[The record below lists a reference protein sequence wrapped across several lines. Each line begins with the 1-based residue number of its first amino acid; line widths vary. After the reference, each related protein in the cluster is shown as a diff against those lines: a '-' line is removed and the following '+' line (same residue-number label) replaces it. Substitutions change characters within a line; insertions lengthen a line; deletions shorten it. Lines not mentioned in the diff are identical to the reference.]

1 MNLEHEIKQNLQL
14 TILGSGT
21 LIPTATRHPAGYLLE
36 YEGEKILIDCG
47 HTTIARLVDMG
58 VDLHSINTLF
68 ISHFH
73 TDHFADAF
81 PFMHAR
87 WVDDLYKP
95 ESERQKKPLLVIGPK
110 TLEERWNKLK
120 EVFWPEPKENYGI
133 KFLEGKQTI
142 EISDL
147 KIELFDVV
155 HVPWFPS
162 VGIKI
167 THNGKTFVYTGD
179 IGSNHLL
186 EDLKAKVADVDVL
199 LIECGTMK
207 PSPSHF
213 TIEQVME
220 LVDTAKVKK
229 AYVTHLRVEN
239 ESLIQEKI
247 GSRKDIVIAQDNMK
261 ILI

>member
-1 MNLEHEIKQNLQL
+1 MSDLQL
-14 TILGSGT
+14 IILGSGSMM
-21 LIPTATRHPAGYLLE
+21 PTSTRHPAGFLLE
-36 YEGEKILIDCG
+36 FNDKKILIDCG

-58 VDLHSINTLF
+58 VDLHSIDTLF
-68 ISHFH
+68 LSHFH

-87 WVDDLYKP
+87 WVDDLFSSSK
-95 ESERQKKPLLVIGPK
+95 ESDKQPLVILGPK

-120 EVFWPEPKENYGI
+120 EVFWPEPGENYAI
-133 KFLEGKQTI
+133 KFMEGQRKLEIAG
-142 EISDL
+142 L

-162 VGIKI
+162 LGIKI
-167 THNGKTFVYTGD
+167 THNEKTFVYTGD
-179 IGSNHLL
+179 IGSNHPL

-213 TIEQVME
+213 TIEQVMN
-220 LVDTAKVKK
+220 LVDTARVKK

-239 ESLIQEKI
+239 ESLIQEEI

>member
-1 MNLEHEIKQNLQL
+1 MTDLSL

-21 LIPTATRHPAGYLLE
+21 MMPTTRHPAGYLLE
-36 YEGEKILIDCG
+36 FNGKKILIDCG
-47 HTTIARLVDMG
+47 HTTVARLIDMG
-58 VDLHSINTLF
+58 VDLHSINTMI

-73 TDHFADAF
+73 TDHFSDAF

-87 WVDDLYKP
+87 WVDDLCKP
-95 ESERQKKPLLVIGPK
+95 EIERQKEPLLIIGPK

-133 KFLEGKQTI
+133 KFIEGAQILEIDG
-142 EISDL
+142 L

-155 HVPWFPS
+155 HVSWFPS

-167 THNGKTFVYTGD
+167 TYGGKTFVYTGD
-179 IGSNHLL
+179 IGSNHPID
-186 EDLKAKVADVDVL
+186 DLRDRVRDADVL
-199 LIECGTMK
+199 LIECGTIK

-213 TIEQVME
+213 TIEQVID
-220 LVDTAKVKK
+220 LVDTASVKK
-229 AYVTHLRVEN
+229 AYVTHIRVEN
-239 ESLIQEKI
+239 EALIQEKI

>member
-1 MNLEHEIKQNLQL
+1 MSDLSL

-21 LIPTATRHPAGYLLE
+21 MMPTTGRHPAAYLLE
-36 YEGEKILIDCG
+36 FFGKRILIDCG
-47 HTTIARLVDMG
+47 HTTVAHLVDMG
-58 VDLHSINTLF
+58 IDLHSINTLF

-73 TDHFADAF
+73 TDHFSDAF

-87 WVDDLYKP
+87 WVDDLSKP
-95 ESERQKKPLLVIGPK
+95 MQDRQKDDLLIIGPN

-133 KFLEGKQTI
+133 KFMEGARNLEIYGLHI
-142 EISDL
+142 EI
-147 KIELFDVV
+147 FDVV

-167 THNGKTFVYTGD
+167 TYGGKSFVYTGD
-179 IGSNHLL
+179 IGSNHPLA
-186 EDLKAKVADVDVL
+186 DLNAKASDVDVL
-199 LIECGTMK
+199 LIECGTMN

-213 TIEQVME
+213 TIEQVID
-220 LVDTAKVKK
+220 LVDTAKVKR
-229 AYVTHLRVEN
+229 AYVTHVPVQN
-239 ESLIQEKI
+239 ESLIREKI
-247 GSRKDIVIAQDNMK
+247 GLRKDIVIAQDNMK

>member
-1 MNLEHEIKQNLQL
+1 MSDIKF

-36 YEGEKILIDCG
+36 YDGEKILFDCG

-58 VDLHSINTLF
+58 VDLHSISTLF

-95 ESERQKKPLLVIGPK
+95 ESERQKVPLLIIGPK

-120 EVFWPEPKENYGI
+120 EVFWPEPGENYGI
-133 KFLEGKQTI
+133 QFMEGARTLELNG
-142 EISDL
+142 L

-179 IGSNHLL
+179 IGSNHPLD
-186 EDLKAKVADVDVL
+186 DLKAKVADVDVL
-199 LIECGTMK
+199 LIECGTMN

-213 TIEQVME
+213 TIEQVVD

-229 AYVTHLRVEN
+229 AYVTHIRVQN

-247 GSRKDIVIAQDNMK
+247 GLRNDIVIAQDNMK

>member
-1 MNLEHEIKQNLQL
+1 MNDVII

-21 LIPTATRHPAGYLLE
+21 MMPTSTRHPAGYLLE
-36 YEGEKILIDCG
+36 FNGKRILIDCG
-47 HTTIARLVDMG
+47 HTTIARLIDSG
-58 VDLHSINTLF
+58 IDLHSINTLF

-73 TDHFADAF
+73 TDHFSDAF

-87 WVDDLYKP
+87 WVDDLSKP
-95 ESERQKKPLLVIGPK
+95 AKDRQGEPLLIIGPK

-133 KFLEGKQTI
+133 KFLEGAREL
-142 EISDL
+142 EIDGL
-147 KIELFDVV
+147 KIEIFDVV
-155 HVPWFPS
+155 HVSWFPS

-167 THNGKTFVYTGD
+167 TYNGKTFVYTGD
-179 IGSNHLL
+179 IGSNHAIA
-186 EDLKAKVADVDVL
+186 DLMEMVKNVDVL

-207 PSPSHF
+207 PSASHF
-213 TIEQVME
+213 TIEQVMD
-220 LVDTAKVKK
+220 LVDTARVKK
-229 AYVTHLRVEN
+229 AFVTHIPVQN

-261 ILI
+261 INL